1 MAVIMRKIITRLLL
15 GLFVLITIGLAVRAI
30 ANYTTGRKLA
40 AYLKEAKAAGI
51 PMKVKALVPDCPDDA
66 NAAPLW
72 RAAEALLPAGDKDM
86 TLLGRAIDDLYN
98 EKPFDEDTQRLLP
111 ELVARSRRA
120 LDLLAEAS
128 SKSCYRSYDWSKP
141 AYKMSFTDGVKAIR
155 ALKLLAVEAVLL
167 ADAGDTQGA
176 LERCRVGLRFARLLL
191 DEPFLIRGLI
201 AMGSAK
207 VTMITANRILA
218 GREVDPKVLEEW
230 VKELDPEAWRARF
243 ARVIP
248 GERALGLESGLA
260 LVRGNAAPMEDSV
273 SSISRNRI
281 WIWLIRPALKSQI
294 LRFQRAYERLAKISG
309 WPFYRQREGL
319 AEIRAELKA
328 GSLMARLLGSLYP
341 DYEAPF
347 LKEAT
352 LEAVILATRTGL
364 ACRLYMKN
372 TGRFPEN
379 LEALVPEYLAAAP
392 IDPFTGRPLV
402 YRLSADG
409 ILIYSLGSNQKDD
422 GGRMTY
428 MITQLIEDK
437 DDDWTWR
444 EKFLPATEP
453 HLEEAP

>member
-30 ANYTTGRKLA
+30 SNYVTGRKLA
-40 AYLKEAKAAGI
+40 AYLKEAKAAGV
-51 PMKVKALVPDCPDDA
+51 PMKMKALVPDCPDAD

-72 RAAEALLPAGDKDM
+72 RAAEALLTAGDKDL
-86 TLLGRAIDDLYN
+86 TLLGQANDDLYN
-98 EKPFDEDTQRLLP
+98 EKPFAEDTQRRLP
-111 ELVARSRRA
+111 ELVERNRRS

-128 SKSCYRSYDWSKP
+128 SKACYRSYDWSKP
-141 AYKMSFTDGVKAIR
+141 SYTMNFTDAVKTIR
-155 ALKLLAVEAVLL
+155 AIKILAVEAVLL
-167 ADAGDTQGA
+167 ADAGDTPGA
-176 LERCRVGLRFARLLL
+176 LKRCRVGLRFTSLLL

-207 VTMITANRILA
+207 VTMIAANRILA

-230 VKELDPEAWRARF
+230 IKELDPEAWRARF

-260 LVRGNAAPMEDSV
+260 LARGNAAPMEDSV
-273 SSISRNRI
+273 SSLSKNRI

-294 LRFQRAYERLAKISG
+294 LLFQRAYEKLAKISS
-309 WPFYRQREGL
+309 WPFYQQREGL

-328 GSLMARLLGSLYP
+328 GSPTARLLGSLYP

-347 LKEAT
+347 LKEAS
-352 LEAVILATRTGL
+352 LEAVMSATRTGL
-364 ACRLYMKN
+364 ACRLYKKN

-392 IDPFTGRPLV
+392 VDPFTGKPFV
-402 YRLSADG
+402 YRLSSDEL
-409 ILIYSLGSNQKDD
+409 LIYSLGSNQKDD

-444 EKFLPATEP
+444 EKITPA
-453 HLEEAP
+453 H